1 MSYEVSY
8 VNLQQTYIIVKKKK
22 FFKFLKNLT
31 SNILLLIDNCLFMIN
46 YKSFRIFYI

>member
-8 VNLQQTYIIVKKKK
+8 VNLQQTYIIVKKKV
-22 FFKFLKNLT
+22 FKFLKNLT